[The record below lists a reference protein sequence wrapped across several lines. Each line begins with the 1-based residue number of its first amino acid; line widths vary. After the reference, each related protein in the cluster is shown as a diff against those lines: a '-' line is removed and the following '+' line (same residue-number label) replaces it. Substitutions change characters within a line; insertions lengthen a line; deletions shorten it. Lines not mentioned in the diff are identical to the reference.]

1 MGEHVRRKR
10 EREEER
16 LRRNDAVESREL
28 RDER

>member
-1 MGEHVRRKR
+1 MDSR

-28 RDER
+28 RVER